1 VAVANYN
8 TETLLR
14 RCLDSV
20 VGQGGLGR
28 VVVADGGSTDGS
40 VAMVRAQFPGA
51 HVIVRPDN
59 PGFGTLAN
67 LAIGECTAPV
77 VLLLNS
83 DTWLNANA
91 LGSLGA
97 YLSANPRAALA
108 GPRLLN
114 ADGTLQRSCFPF
126 PSPLTALL
134 GETGLG
140 FFLGFVPVLR
150 KRHLRT
156 WPHDRSRVVP
166 WVRGAALA
174 VRRDAFAQ
182 LGGFDADFFMYFEET
197 DLACRLAAAGWE
209 VHFTPVTEAH
219 HVGGASTIQSRAQ
232 MTVQYYASM
241 ELFYRRHRKRWE
253 YLTLRAILRGTKGLS
268 LVRDQ
273 ARMLFART
281 PEARERLRADV
292 EAWRRIVAGA

>member
-1 VAVANYN
+1 M
-8 TETLLR
+8 
-14 RCLDSV
+14 
-20 VGQGGLGR
+20 VGAQYP
-28 VVVADGGSTDGS
+28 
-40 VAMVRAQFPGA
+40 RAR
-51 HVIVRPDN
+51 VIVRPDN
-59 PGFGTLAN
+59 PGFGALAN
-67 LAIGECTAPV
+67 LAIGECSAPV

-83 DTWLNANA
+83 DTWLNTNA
-91 LGSLGA
+91 LRSLGA
-97 YLSANPRAALA
+97 YVSAHSRAALA

-140 FFLGFVPVLR
+140 FFFRFVPVLR
-150 KRHLRT
+150 TRRLRT
-156 WPHDRSRVVP
+156 WAHDRSRVVP

-174 VRRDAFAQ
+174 VRREAFAQ
-182 LGGFDADFFMYFEET
+182 LGGFDPAFFMYFEET

-209 VHFTPVTEAH
+209 VHFTPVTAAY
-219 HVGGASTIQSRAQ
+219 HVGGASTMQNRTQ

-241 ELFYRRHRKRWE
+241 ELFYRRHRKPWE
-253 YLTLRAILRGTKGLS
+253 YLMLRAILRGTKGLS
-268 LVRDQ
+268 LVRDR

-292 EAWRRIVAGA
+292 EAWRRIVAGV